1 MIDGVLGA
9 VKAVNRLILIGLGIL
24 LWDGVMIVLL
34 DITLRLFGASLGG
47 TDEISGYLMAILAA
61 WGMGY
66 TLTALGHIR
75 IEALRDRCGTNLK
88 LALDLL
94 AIASVAV
101 VVTLIAVK
109 GWPVFE
115 RSWLSDSRANTP
127 LETLLW
133 TVQLPWFIGWAWF
146 AVVAWVQFLASLV
159 LVVRGRRERAFEL
172 IGLASELGE
181 MEQLSAKGRT
191 TS

>member
-1 MIDGVLGA
+1 MIDSVLR
-9 VKAVNRLILIGLGIL
+9 VIKAVNRCILIGLGIL
-24 LWDGVMIVLL
+24 LWGGVMIVLL
-34 DITLRLFGASLGG
+34 DITLRLFGTSLGG

-75 IEALRDRCGTNLK
+75 IEALRDRFGNNLK
-88 LALDLL
+88 LALDVL

-109 GWPVFE
+109 GWPVLE

-133 TVQLPWFIGWAWF
+133 TVQLPWFLGWAWF
-146 AVVAWVQFLASLV
+146 ALVAWVQFLAALMFIA
-159 LVVRGRRERAFEL
+159 RGSKDRAFEL
-172 IGLASELGE
+172 IGTANEG
-181 MEQLSAKGRT
+181 SAE
-191 TS
+191 S

>member
-1 MIDGVLGA
+1 MIEGVLRGI
-9 VKAVNRLILIGLGIL
+9 KAVNRLILIGLGIM
-24 LWDGVMIVLL
+24 LWGGVMIVLL
-34 DITLRLFGASLGG
+34 DITLRLIGSSLGG

-75 IEALRDRCGTNLK
+75 IEALRDRCSNHLK
-88 LALDLL
+88 LALDVL

-115 RSWLSDSRANTP
+115 RSWLNGSRANTP

-133 TVQLPWFIGWAWF
+133 TVQLPWFLGWAWF
-146 AVVAWVQFLASLV
+146 ALVAWVQFLASLIFIA
-159 LVVRGRRERAFEL
+159 RGNQARAFEL
-172 IGLASELGE
+172 IGTANEGTSE
-181 MEQLSAKGRT
+181 S
-191 TS
+191 

>member
-1 MIDGVLGA
+1 MIDAVLKA
-9 VKAVNRLILIGLGIL
+9 VTAVNRVILIGLGIL
-24 LWDGVMIVLL
+24 LWGGVIVVLL
-34 DITLRLFGASLGG
+34 DITLRLFGSSLGG
-47 TDEISGYLMAILAA
+47 TDEISGYLMAIMAA

-75 IEALRDRCGTNLK
+75 IEALRDKCGTNLK
-88 LALDLL
+88 LALDVL

-115 RSWLSDSRANTP
+115 RSWLSNSRANTP

-133 TVQLPWFIGWAWF
+133 TVQLPWLLGWAWF
-146 AVVAWVQFLASLV
+146 AIVAWVQFLASLV
-159 LVVRGRRERAFEL
+159 FIARGKKARALEL
-172 IGLASELGE
+172 IGAANEGQPQS
-181 MEQLSAKGRT
+181 
-191 TS
+191 

>member
-1 MIDGVLGA
+1 MIDRVLRGIQ
-9 VKAVNRLILIGLGIL
+9 AVNRLTLIGLGIL
-24 LWDGVMIVLL
+24 LWGGVMIVLL
-34 DITLRLFGASLGG
+34 DITLRLFGSSLGG
-47 TDEISGYLMAILAA
+47 TDEISGYLMAIIAA

-75 IEALRDRCGTNLK
+75 IEALRDRCRSNLK
-88 LALDLL
+88 LALDVL

-101 VVTLIAVK
+101 VVTFIAVK

-133 TVQLPWFIGWAWF
+133 TVQLPWFLGWAWF
-146 AVVAWVQFLASLV
+146 AVVAWVQFLASLI
-159 LVVRGRRERAFEL
+159 LIARGDKSRAFDL
-172 IGLASELGE
+172 IGTANEGNPDV
-181 MEQLSAKGRT
+181 
-191 TS
+191 